1 MSRKRIPDS
10 QLTDLQKQKRAQRER
25 FMAIHGE
32 RVRQEMKE
40 RYHRLKKEDPEKIR
54 EGYRKSRAKPENK
67 ESYNNYH
74 RKYRKRPDSPQLKGE
89 FSVRLRRTAATLEK
103 RMDKALD
110 ATIQQSLRITEAAR
124 IQAEMRQS
132 GVTPLTTKT
141 AKEYIRSLKTD
152 KSCMDCGNPFPFY
165 VLEFDHRDPTQKSRA
180 LSQIRLSDGFFTT
193 ADIDAEAAKCDLICS
208 NCHKIRTYNRANES
222 IKPPPAG

>member
-1 MSRKRIPDS
+1 MSRKQIPDD
-10 QLTDLQKQKRAQRER
+10 QLTPLQKQERAQRER
-25 FMAIHGE
+25 FMAIHGDRIRKE
-32 RVRQEMKE
+32 KRE
-40 RYHRLKKEDPEKIR
+40 RYHRLKKEDPEKVR
-54 EGYRKSRAKPENK
+54 EGYQKSRAKPENK

-74 RKYRKRPDSPQLKGE
+74 KEYRKRPDSPQLKGE

-103 RMDKALD
+103 RMNKALD

-132 GVTPLTTKT
+132 GMTPLTAKT
-141 AKEYIRSLKTD
+141 AKEYIRSLKID
-152 KSCMDCGNPFPFY
+152 KSCLDCNTILPFY

-193 ADIDAEAAKCDLICS
+193 DDIDAEVAKCDLICS
-208 NCHKIRTYNRANES
+208 NCHKIRTYNRANKRS
-222 IKPPPAG
+222 TPPTD